1 MTEEGINLNSN
12 IQSVLKAV
20 KTVVAQQQSNNPY
33 VDPDS
38 VQISDR
44 IARRIANQA
53 GVTSVKADV
62 KSEARGEGTNNLR
75 NPLSL
80 CGVLEAVL
88 EKVDPRLI
96 LSVDDVSILLNAMG
110 EKPTVLT
117 TKEATRILKEHQLSV
132 STTRN
137 TKKQRILT
145 FSGQMFSTGESFTI
159 VKYPDRNFPDYMKKQ
174 PKMYRGV
181 GDGSNIYYMYCHPEI
196 NPVDLAFY
204 QYENIIVPH
213 AIEVRNRLIEED
225 VKGFVGAEIIPS
237 STESEDPLDLSASYA
252 SINESHP
259 SREEVEKRL
268 EWICIAQDGAIEY
281 LEAVMSRLQYSNETH
296 GRSIINIKY
305 AAGCSLSE
313 SPNDTG
319 TMHMCLQGPACYG
332 GDNFKYG
339 EFTEPEGVFFV
350 EMRQW
355 LEGALEKSD
364 FDAVWPAIHK
374 ASQYLPKAFNHMSCK
389 NAFTQGGIVPYNKNK
404 ILSKFNC

>member
-1 MTEEGINLNSN
+1 M
-12 IQSVLKAV
+12 
-20 KTVVAQQQSNNPY
+20 
-33 VDPDS
+33 
-38 VQISDR
+38 
-44 IARRIANQA
+44 
-53 GVTSVKADV
+53 
-62 KSEARGEGTNNLR
+62 
-75 NPLSL
+75 SL
-80 CGVLEAVL
+80 CACLEVVLAN
-88 EKVDPRLI
+88 VDPRLI

-110 EKPTVLT
+110 DKPTVLT
-117 TKEATRILKEHQLSV
+117 TKEATKILKDHQLSV
-132 STTRN
+132 STTRD

-181 GDGSNIYYMYCHPEI
+181 GDGSNIYYMYYHPEI
-196 NPVDLAFY
+196 DPVDLAFY

-213 AIEVRNRLIEED
+213 AIEVRSRLIEED

-237 STESEDPLDLSASYA
+237 SAESEDLSASYTL
-252 SINESHP
+252 INESHP

-281 LEAVMSRLQYSNETH
+281 LEAVMSRLQSSNEMH
-296 GRSIINIKY
+296 GRSIINMKY

-339 EFTEPEGVFFV
+339 EITEPEGVFFV
-350 EMRQW
+350 EMKQW
-355 LEGALEKSD
+355 LNTAFQPAD
-364 FDAVWPAIHK
+364 MDVVWPAIYK
-374 ASQYLPKAFNHMSCK
+374 ASQYLPKAFNH
-389 NAFTQGGIVPYNKNK
+389 
-404 ILSKFNC
+404 LSSQAEGVVI